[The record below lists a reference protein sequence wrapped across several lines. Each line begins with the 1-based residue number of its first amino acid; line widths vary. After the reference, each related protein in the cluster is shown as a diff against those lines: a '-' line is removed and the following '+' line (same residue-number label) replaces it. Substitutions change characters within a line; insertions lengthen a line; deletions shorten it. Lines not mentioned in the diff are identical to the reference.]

1 MLGYLRSRAGYRRAG
16 DHPEARSAC
25 GGAATRKPN
34 SCRVSTVGAQGHCH
48 CGDGPR
54 SHAGGGEISCPES
67 LSRFSDPGWVTR
79 FRRWYMRFW
88 SPRQRPNR
96 LNVPLVLSG
105 FVALHEQRFLHEPP
119 PLTARCVHDK
129 LLFYAVSFNTRI
141 HPVYIPYTEA
151 YIVQH
156 YKQGDERGRFHT
168 APLTAQG
175 IRHGHSGKPW
185 GGVDVTARS
194 LHWVCPTALPDGLE
208 LPRKTG
214 SVSV

>member
-1 MLGYLRSRAGYRRAG
+1 MKLAKTVLEATLAVARLAG
-16 DHPEARSAC
+16 
-25 GGAATRKPN
+25 
-34 SCRVSTVGAQGHCH
+34 Q
-48 CGDGPR
+48 
-54 SHAGGGEISCPES
+54 S
-67 LSRFSDPGWVTR
+67 LSPVFLTLAGSR

-88 SPRQRPNR
+88 SPRQRPTR

-151 YIVQH
+151 YIAQH

-208 LPRKTG
+208 LPEKWV
-214 SVSV
+214 VSQFEIRFL